1 MKKSLCLFLS
11 LCLLFAGLTA
21 CANPA
26 ALPENGI
33 LINEVVTGNKHSLND
48 AVYGS
53 PDWIELY
60 NGSDQDVNLS
70 GYYLTD
76 NIENPD
82 KLSPLPRQ
90 VLKAGEYL
98 VLFANGESG
107 ETCLSFS
114 LSRKGE
120 TLTLVNPHKE
130 EVYSLVIPPMEKDVS
145 YARRE
150 DGTYGYCRLPTPGAY
165 NSGDILEEPPASSLL
180 LEEGDGEY
188 AAKTDYEAVLFNEL
202 LSRGELVYCPDCGR
216 YVDCIE
222 LYNPGM
228 VTANL
233 KGYSLS
239 NEPEDN
245 KVHNLPEADLNGL
258 HYLLLYGCD
267 AGCACSDGHVC
278 LDFGLSRYGETLYL
292 FDPLGNMLDT
302 VELPPMEKSTTYA
315 RRSDGSWGVCLLPTL
330 GAENADGDI
339 GAAPAASDTPAIQ
352 QQGAVRI
359 NEALAKNIDSII
371 DTDGDR
377 SDFCELYNQGQS
389 ALSLKGWYLSDD
401 PGKLEKWALPDITLE
416 PGAYLLVFLSG
427 KDRTEGELHASFSL
441 SVGET
446 LTLYN
451 SADGTYDALY
461 IPETWEGVSVGRDET
476 GAAVYYGMPTP
487 GYANGHSFPLPS
499 PTAKAE

>member
-1 MKKSLCLFLS
+1 MNKN
-11 LCLLFAGLTA
+11 LCLLLCLLLLMPVLAA
-21 CANPA
+21 CMGTA

-33 LINEVVTGNKHSLND
+33 LINEVVTGNKRSLED

-60 NGSDQDVNLS
+60 NGSGQDVNLS
-70 GYYLTD
+70 GYCLTD

-82 KLSPLPRQ
+82 KLSPLPNRL
-90 VLKAGEYL
+90 LKAGEYL

-107 ETCLSFS
+107 ENCLGFS
-114 LSRKGE
+114 LNRKGE

-130 EVYSLVIPPMEKDVS
+130 EVSSLVIPALEKDVS

-150 DGTYGYCRLPTPGAY
+150 DGTYGYCQLPTPGAS
-165 NSGDILEEPPASSLL
+165 NSGEILSEAPASSLL
-180 LEEGDGEY
+180 LEDGDGEY
-188 AAKTDYEAVLFNEL
+188 AARTDYETVLFNEL

-222 LYNPGM
+222 LYNPGL

-233 KGYSLS
+233 KGYTLV
-239 NEPEDN
+239 NDPEDS
-245 KVHNLPEADLNGL
+245 KKHNLPEAELNGL

-267 AGCACSDGHVC
+267 AGCACSDGHTC
-278 LDFGLSRYGETLYL
+278 LDFGLSRYGETVYL
-292 FDPLGNMLDT
+292 FDPLGNELDMM
-302 VELPPMEKSTTYA
+302 ELPAMEKNATYA
-315 RRSDGSWGVCLLPTL
+315 RRNDGSWGVCFQPTL
-330 GAENADGDI
+330 GTENIEADI
-339 GAAPAASDTPAIQ
+339 GAVPVAMADAPVL
-352 QQGAVRI
+352 QQGALRI
-359 NEALAKNIDSII
+359 NEALAKNIDSVI

-377 SDFCELYNQGQS
+377 SDFCELYNQSQS
-389 ALSLKGWYLSDD
+389 PVSLKGWYLSDD
-401 PGKLEKWALPDITLE
+401 LSKPEKWALPEITLN
-416 PGAYLLVFLSG
+416 PGEYLLVFLSG
-427 KDRTEGELHASFSL
+427 KNRTEGQLHASFSL

-451 SADGTYDALY
+451 SADNTYDALC
-461 IPETWEGVSVGRDET
+461 IPETLEGLSVGRDEN
-476 GAAVYYGMPTP
+476 GQIVYYSMPTP